1 MCSVA
6 LFDNHKSH
14 QKLERNSKT
23 TFDVLLIC
31 GSATVGALS
40 YAFSESFWFNA
51 LEGEVYGMGTFL
63 IGLCMWVLMVWWE
76 RADEPGSDKYL
87 LLVAYIVG
95 LSIGIH
101 LIVAQCIFLAGL
113 FFLF

>member
-1 MCSVA
+1 MY
-6 LFDNHKSH
+6 
-14 QKLERNSKT
+14 
-23 TFDVLLIC
+23 LLIC
-31 GSATVGALS
+31 GSSAVGALS
-40 YAFSESFWFNA
+40 YAFSETFWFNA

-63 IGLCMWVLMVWWE
+63 IGLCMWILMVWWE

-101 LIVAQCIFLAGL
+101 LIVAQCIFLSR
-113 FFLF
+113 FIFLF